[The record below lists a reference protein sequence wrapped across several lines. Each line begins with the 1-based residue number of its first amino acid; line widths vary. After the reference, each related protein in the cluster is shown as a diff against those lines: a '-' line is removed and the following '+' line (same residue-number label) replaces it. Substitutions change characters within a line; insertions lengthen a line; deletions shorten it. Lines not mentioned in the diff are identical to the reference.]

1 MSTTLY
7 LDENVNRA
15 ITVGL
20 RQRDIDVITAQED
33 GRAGAPDDEIL
44 SRATELGRV
53 LFSQDDDLLREAK
66 QRQVEGVSFSG
77 VIYAH
82 QLGITIGEC
91 VRDLELVA
99 EAAQPQELVDS
110 VLHLPL

>member
-7 LDENVNRA
+7 MDENVNRA

-20 RQRDIDVITAQED
+20 RQRGVDVVTAQED
-33 GRAGAPDDEIL
+33 WRAGAPDDEIL
-44 SRATELGRV
+44 SRSTELGRA
-53 LFSQDDDLLREAK
+53 LFSQDDDLLRVAK
-66 QRQVEGVSFSG
+66 QCQVEGIPFSG

-82 QLGITIGEC
+82 QLRITIGESI
-91 VRDLELVA
+91 RDLELVA
-99 EAAQPQELVDS
+99 EAGQPQELADS

>member
-1 MSTTLY
+1 M
-7 LDENVNRA
+7 DENVNRA

-20 RQRDIDVITAQED
+20 RQRDVDVVTTQED
-33 GRAGAPDDEIL
+33 GRTGAPDDEIL

-53 LFSQDDDLLREAK
+53 LFSQDDDLLREATH
-66 QRQVEGVSFSG
+66 RQTEGTPFSG

-82 QLGITIGEC
+82 QLKITIGEC

-99 EAAQPQELVDS
+99 GATQPGELVNS

>member
-1 MSTTLY
+1 M
-7 LDENVNRA
+7 DENVNRA

-20 RQRDIDVITAQED
+20 RQRGIDVLTAQED

-44 SRATELGRV
+44 SRSTELGRV

-66 QRQVEGVSFSG
+66 QRQVEGVRFSG
-77 VIYAH
+77 VIYSH
-82 QLGITIGEC
+82 QLRITIGEC

-99 EAAQPQELVDS
+99 EATQPQDLVDS